1 MRFRYYERVT
11 RNKAMKISIYIA
23 NHPMVLDYDI
33 DDTES
38 FLRHDVILKEGH
50 SFHGLDS
57 PRERRCGLF
66 RTVADFKAAMPT
78 KDD

>member
-1 MRFRYYERVT
+1 MMSASPETSY
-11 RNKAMKISIYIA
+11 MKISKYIA
-23 NHPMVLDYDI
+23 NHPMVESYNL
-33 DDTES
+33 DDTEDYS
-38 FLRHDVILKEGH
+38 RHDVILKDGH

-78 KDD
+78 VDK